1 MCPAGTPGSVRSD
14 QSLCRL
20 PAADHHVWF
29 QDADPCRCRTGRPT
43 PSADPALPHP
53 LIPDIQHLA
62 SQVAAN
68 AGFQVCGVQL
78 LTHRIPMTLQV
89 QLRLAD
95 GGDVNLDDCASFS
108 GVLGEA
114 LESSNLLEEAY
125 VLEISSPGVSE
136 ELQDDRDFRSF
147 RGFPVILR
155 YRDAKTGAE
164 AEREGLLLE
173 RDDTHVHLNVRGRT
187 VRCPRTDVIA
197 VRLITPSE
205 G

>member
-1 MCPAGTPGSVRSD
+1 M
-14 QSLCRL
+14 
-20 PAADHHVWF
+20 
-29 QDADPCRCRTGRPT
+29 
-43 PSADPALPHP
+43 PHP
-53 LIPDIQHLA
+53 LIPDIERLA
-62 SQVAAN
+62 NQVAAD

-95 GGDVNLDDCASFS
+95 GGDVSLDNCASFS

-114 LESSNLLEEAY
+114 LEAVSLIEEAY
-125 VLEISSPGVSE
+125 VLEISSPGIPE
-136 ELQDDRDFRSF
+136 TLNEDRDFRSF
-147 RGFPVILR
+147 RGFPVCVR

-173 RDDTHVHLNVRGRT
+173 RTDDSVLINVRGRSVRLPRADVIT
-187 VRCPRTDVIA
+187 VRLT
-197 VRLITPSE
+197 TPTE

>member
-1 MCPAGTPGSVRSD
+1 M
-14 QSLCRL
+14 
-20 PAADHHVWF
+20 
-29 QDADPCRCRTGRPT
+29 
-43 PSADPALPHP
+43 PHP
-53 LIPDIQHLA
+53 LIPDIERLA
-62 SQVAAN
+62 SQVAAD

-95 GGDVNLDDCASFS
+95 GGDVSLDNCASFS

-114 LESSNLLEEAY
+114 LEAVSLIEEAY
-125 VLEISSPGVSE
+125 VLEISSPGIPE
-136 ELQDDRDFRSF
+136 TLNEDRDFRSF
-147 RGFPVILR
+147 RGFPVCVR

-173 RDDTHVHLNVRGRT
+173 RTDASVLINMRGRSVRLPRADVIT
-187 VRCPRTDVIA
+187 VRLT
-197 VRLITPSE
+197 TPTE

>member
-1 MCPAGTPGSVRSD
+1 M
-14 QSLCRL
+14 
-20 PAADHHVWF
+20 
-29 QDADPCRCRTGRPT
+29 
-43 PSADPALPHP
+43 PHP
-53 LIPDIQHLA
+53 LIPDIERLA
-62 SQVAAN
+62 SQVAAD

-95 GGDVNLDDCASFS
+95 GGDVSLDNCASFS

-114 LESSNLLEEAY
+114 LEAVSLIKEAY
-125 VLEISSPGVSE
+125 VLEISSPGIPE
-136 ELQDDRDFRSF
+136 TLNEDRDFRSF
-147 RGFPVILR
+147 RGFPVCVR

-173 RDDTHVHLNVRGRT
+173 RTDDSVLINVRGRS
-187 VRCPRTDVIA
+187 VRLPRADVIA
-197 VRLITPSE
+197 VRLTTPSE

>member
-1 MCPAGTPGSVRSD
+1 M
-14 QSLCRL
+14 
-20 PAADHHVWF
+20 
-29 QDADPCRCRTGRPT
+29 
-43 PSADPALPHP
+43 PHP
-53 LIPDIQHLA
+53 LAPDLERLA
-62 SQVAAN
+62 SQVAAD

-95 GGDVNLDDCASFS
+95 GGDVSLDNCASFS

-114 LESSNLLEEAY
+114 LEAVSLIEEAY
-125 VLEISSPGVSE
+125 VLEISSPGIPE
-136 ELQDDRDFRSF
+136 TLNEDRDFRSF
-147 RGFPVILR
+147 RGFPVCVR

-173 RDDTHVHLNVRGRT
+173 RTDDSVLINVRGRSVRLPRADVIT
-187 VRCPRTDVIA
+187 VRLT
-197 VRLITPSE
+197 TPSE